1 MWLKAGNINCNHGF
15 STRHG
20 GISPSPFSSLNLGG
34 SEDKPGNIAR
44 NRGIALD
51 LLKLPHEGLCLL
63 RQVHS
68 ATVCSAQPGFQEG
81 DALVTNDKTHVLAIS
96 VADCYPIL
104 FYDEVAGVIG
114 AAHAG
119 WRGTLGGIAGNT
131 VQAMKALGA
140 NLSDIKV
147 AIGQGISPEKF
158 EVGKEVSKQFIEMG
172 FPQDCMYNNRI
183 DLIKCNLYVLKQNN
197 ILDQNIQALNRCTFE
212 EDFFSYRR
220 DKGVTGRMWGL
231 ITMR

>member
-1 MWLKAGNINCNHGF
+1 MWLKAGNISCIHGF

-20 GISPSPFSSLNLGG
+20 GISPSPFDSLNLGG
-34 SEDKPGNIAR
+34 SEDLVTNIEQ
-44 NRGIALD
+44 NREIALGD
-51 LLKLPHEGLCLL
+51 LNLSLKGLCLL

-68 ATVCSAQPGFQEG
+68 AAVCKAREGFQEG
-81 DALVTNDKTHVLAIS
+81 DALVTDDKDHVLAIS

-104 FYDEVAGVIG
+104 FYDEAAGVIG

-119 WRGTLGGIAGNT
+119 WRGTLDGIAGNT

-140 NLSDIKV
+140 NPSNIHV
-147 AIGQGISPEKF
+147 AIGQGISAKKF
-158 EVGKEVSKQFIEMG
+158 EVGKSVISQFTEKG
-172 FPQDCMYNNRI
+172 FPQDCMDDNRI
-183 DLIKCNLYVLKQNN
+183 DLITCNLYVLKQNN

-212 EDFFSYRR
+212 QDFFSYRR